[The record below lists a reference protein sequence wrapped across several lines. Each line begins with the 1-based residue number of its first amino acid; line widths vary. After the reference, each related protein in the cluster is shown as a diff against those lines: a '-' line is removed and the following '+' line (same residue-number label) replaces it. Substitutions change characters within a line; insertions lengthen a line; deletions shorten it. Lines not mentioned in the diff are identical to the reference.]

1 MQLNQI
7 KPNKKAVNNIKR
19 LGRGMGSGKG
29 KTCGKG
35 HKGQKARSG
44 YKKKLHFE
52 GGQMPK
58 QRRLPKKGFTSRKQM
73 YTKTIRLSELNKID
87 KQEINLNCLMES
99 KLVTKKYRYVKV
111 ISKGEIKKDINL
123 KGINITKGAKLQI
136 EENGGKIT

>member
-35 HKGQKARSG
+35 HKRQKARSG

-58 QRRLPKKGFTSRKQM
+58 QRRLPKKGFNSKKQM
-73 YTKTIRLSELNKID
+73 YTRTIRLSELNKIN
-87 KQEINLNCLMES
+87 KKEINLNCLMES
-99 KLVTKKYRYVKV
+99 KLVTKKYRYVK
-111 ISKGEIKKDINL
+111 IILKGEIKKDINL
-123 KGINITKGAKLQI
+123 KGLNVTKGAKLQI